1 MGGRRVAYRILVGGD
16 PMERHH
22 LEDLGKDGRI
32 ILKRIF
38 KKWAGEAGT
47 GFIRLRIGTGGGHL

>member
-1 MGGRRVAYRILVGGD
+1 MWERRGVSRALVGKPESNSHLGD
-16 PMERHH
+16 P
-22 LEDLGKDGRI
+22 GKDGRI
-32 ILKRIF
+32 ILKWIF